1 MQFFNQTFVFIFHS
15 KLGFNR
21 FSEAYGYLR
30 KKAKQTRFTRQ
41 KNRTTDLI
49 YKSNKISISIHQAT
63 YSYTFA
69 LSVDRFI
76 YSRSSKLSIRILTV
90 DV

>member
-1 MQFFNQTFVFIFHS
+1 
-15 KLGFNR
+15 
-21 FSEAYGYLR
+21 LR
-30 KKAKQTRFTRQ
+30 KKAQQTRFTRQ